1 ERGRHLGSITQ
12 PTPITA
18 TLSPSLTYKASD
30 PPVDSSSLL
39 PLIYSYTMR
48 LLLVPMFLLSS
59 IGHSAILFQGKAETI
74 KSVSSYLARHPASYH
89 HSKFHSTNMYPE
101 HVREERSANQ
111 ERMREERRLSPPSLA
126 APANS
131 MKRRT
136 IRSISNAV
144 IESAHCEHVDLVDCS
159 EFSSDEMTCML
170 TATGMTCC
178 VCTATLRQMNEWKVF
193 G

>member
-1 ERGRHLGSITQ
+1 MI
-12 PTPITA
+12 
-18 TLSPSLTYKASD
+18 
-30 PPVDSSSLL
+30 
-39 PLIYSYTMR
+39 
-48 LLLVPMFLLSS
+48 
-59 IGHSAILFQGKAETI
+59 
-74 KSVSSYLARHPASYH
+74 
-89 HSKFHSTNMYPE
+89 
-101 HVREERSANQ
+101 
-111 ERMREERRLSPPSLA
+111 MREQIRLSPPSLT
-126 APANS
+126 APSNS

-193 G
+193 GAQRPKSFTRRSSRQTSSRFLPHYDYRR